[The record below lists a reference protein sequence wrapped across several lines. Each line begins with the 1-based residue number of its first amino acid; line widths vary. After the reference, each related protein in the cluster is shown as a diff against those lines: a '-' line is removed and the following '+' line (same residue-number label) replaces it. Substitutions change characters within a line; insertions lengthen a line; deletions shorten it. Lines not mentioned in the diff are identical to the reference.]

1 MAKFRRRIRMEKETA
16 RKKKYLSYYQAMT
29 KAKKQPMTA
38 YHYKRL
44 PSAYF
49 KGIKQTGKAH
59 APRKIRRLAGLS
71 D

>member
-1 MAKFRRRIRMEKETA
+1 MEKETA